1 MFRKFQ
7 MSNRL
12 PNRYIFRKLS
22 FGAPDTDT
30 VICHA
35 FAYSS
40 RWRWKPYVTR
50 PIQHKIQHPSLVC
63 RCDFAFM
70 QVAHN
75 PERASPLLGL
85 CHGLFTDQFI
95 FRYILEPF
103 YLRKCKL
110 RSVPERI
117 INVRN
122 DLNVI
127 RKSKLLFWQRGFGFD
142 DRFVGPERYS

>member
-1 MFRKFQ
+1 MPTRQDGVEIRDKVYSTQ
-7 MSNRL
+7 D
-12 PNRYIFRKLS
+12 P
-22 FGAPDTDT
+22 APL
-30 VICHA
+30 IG
-35 FAYSS
+35 
-40 RWRWKPYVTR
+40 
-50 PIQHKIQHPSLVC
+50 
-63 RCDFAFM
+63 CDFAFM

-75 PERASPLLGL
+75 HERASPLLGL

-117 INVRN
+117 INVRY

-127 RKSKLLFWQRGFGFD
+127 KKSKLPF
-142 DRFVGPERYS
+142 